1 MYTYFVVCAFGSA
14 PINKSSQ
21 VFSCVVDVKCMH
33 PYAMHLYKYYSYYAC
48 YYPLVVQPLYI
59 GADHPSYISKKV
71 HKISVFMYFRPK
83 KWILQ
88 VRFAP

>member
-1 MYTYFVVCAFGSA
+1 MVGLRETRRYVLPNFSA
-14 PINKSSQ
+14 IGTVGHTNLHRFYSRACPLRLASFIA
-21 VFSCVVDVKCMH
+21 CI
-33 PYAMHLYKYYSYYAC
+33 LYS
-48 YYPLVVQPLYI
+48 YPLVVQPLYI

>member
-1 MYTYFVVCAFGSA
+1 MSLYSREQIIHDWNYLVFFPPKYSA
-14 PINKSSQ
+14 T
-21 VFSCVVDVKCMH
+21 
-33 PYAMHLYKYYSYYAC
+33 AR
-48 YYPLVVQPLYI
+48 YPLVVQPLYI